1 VRKFTEAAA
10 PEHRQQWAELMSP
23 RAIGLIMRSIKTE
36 YKLVDGTQMPAFSRT
51 RCADLA
57 NPAHHIS

>member
-1 VRKFTEAAA
+1 VRKFTEAAS

-36 YKLVDGTQMPAFSRT
+36 YKLVGGPQILAHSRT
-51 RCADLA
+51 LCADLI